1 MNRHDLQFRMLC
13 LEDPED
19 LISEGQTHRRNA
31 GEVKDDHLESIDPGW
46 ISFRLQSRYRVV
58 FAATPG
64 AVAQEAGK
72 VATAREPAAAR
83 RVPKPTCAAGVIA

>member
-1 MNRHDLQFRMLC
+1 MNRHDLLFQMLC

-19 LISEGQTHRRNA
+19 LISEGRTNRRNA
-31 GEVKDDHLESIDPGW
+31 GEVKDDHLDSIEPGS

-83 RVPKPTCAAGVIA
+83 RVPKPSCAAGVIA

>member
-1 MNRHDLQFRMLC
+1 MNRHDLHFRMLC

-19 LISEGQTHRRNA
+19 LISEGQIHRRNA

-46 ISFRLQSRYRVV
+46 ILFRLHSKYRVV
-58 FAATPG
+58 VAASPS

-72 VATAREPAAAR
+72 VATAREPDAAR
-83 RVPKPTCAAGVIA
+83 RVVEPFRAAGVIV